1 MQDDLKRML
10 DTGLIP
16 IIRTRSITEAVLL
29 ADAIKDGGGDVIEI
43 TMTVPGALGIIEDLV
58 AKYDDD
64 VVVGAGTILDPETAR
79 LAILA
84 GARFVVTPTLNLR
97 VIELVKRYGHPVCP
111 GALTPTEIV
120 TAWEAGADVVKVF
133 PCDAMGGAAYIKAV
147 KAPLPQI
154 RLVPTGGVNL
164 DTCADFIKAG
174 AACLGVGSALIDKTA
189 VKEKNWGY
197 ISELTRKYQEI
208 ITNARQQ
215 A

>member
-58 AKYDDD
+58 AKYDDA

-133 PCDAMGGAAYIKAV
+133 PCDAMGGADAAGEGKPADTLSEKRGRSIFIFGSKA
-147 KAPLPQI
+147 
-154 RLVPTGGVNL
+154 
-164 DTCADFIKAG
+164 
-174 AACLGVGSALIDKTA
+174 
-189 VKEKNWGY
+189 
-197 ISELTRKYQEI
+197 
-208 ITNARQQ
+208 
-215 A
+215 

>member
-164 DTCADFIKAG
+164 DTCADFIEAG

-208 ITNARQQ
+208 ITNARRQ